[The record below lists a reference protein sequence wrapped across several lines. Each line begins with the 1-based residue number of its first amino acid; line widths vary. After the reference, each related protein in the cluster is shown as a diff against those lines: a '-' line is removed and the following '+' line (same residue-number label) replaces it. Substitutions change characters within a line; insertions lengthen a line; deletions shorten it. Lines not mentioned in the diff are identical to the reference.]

1 MGWCRGATGAA
12 ARWRGTTVLMPADE
26 MIRAATWARAD
37 VQDCGMDPHVGRGLE
52 LARALF
58 CLYYGMMVGRS

>member
-1 MGWCRGATGAA
+1 
-12 ARWRGTTVLMPADE
+12 MPADE